1 MELSAERLRFVGMVR
16 ALPFLFALHN
26 AEESLSMVEFSARHM
41 AGFHSVTQVQFL
53 SALVLITGAAFI
65 LCFMAAGRFGLGIW
79 TYVPLWIQ
87 SILFFNAFSHIAI
100 TIHSGEAAPGVYT
113 AVLVNIPFTLVLFR
127 GALREGFATARGAS
141 WSAVAGLVLYVPVV
155 LLSLG
160 FGSLVERLSEF

>member
-1 MELSAERLRFVGMVR
+1 MELSAERLRFVSMVR

-65 LCFMAAGRFGLGIW
+65 LCYMAVGRFGRGVW
-79 TYVPLWIQ
+79 AYVPLWIQ

-113 AVLVNIPFTLVLFR
+113 AVLVNIPFALALFR
-127 GALREGFATARGAS
+127 GALREGFVTARGAF

>member
-1 MELSAERLRFVGMVR
+1 MDLSAERLRFVGMVR
-16 ALPFLFALHN
+16 ALPFLFAMHN

-53 SALVLITGAAFI
+53 PALVLITGAAFI
-65 LCFMAAGRFGLGIW
+65 LCYMAVGRFGRGVW
-79 TYVPLWIQ
+79 AYVPLWIQ

-113 AVLVNIPFTLVLFR
+113 AVLVNIPFALALFR
-127 GALREGFATARGAS
+127 GALREGFVTARGAF

>member
-1 MELSAERLRFVGMVR
+1 MELSAERLRFLGMVR

-53 SALVLITGAAFI
+53 SALVLITGAAFV
-65 LCFMAAGRFGLGIW
+65 LCFVAAGRFGRGIW
-79 TYVPLWIQ
+79 AYVPLWIQ

-100 TIHSGEAAPGVYT
+100 TIHTGEAAPGVYT
-113 AVLVNIPFTLVLFR
+113 AVLVNIPFTIALFR
-127 GALREGFATARGAS
+127 GALREGLVTARGAS

-160 FGSLVERLSEF
+160 